1 MKISVLALAITAGA
15 AFGASANAD
24 LIAHWNFNDST
35 ANSNTQQVGVLN
47 STSSNSGTGSLSISP
62 GTSFNTNAAGT
73 ANGVWGTFA
82 GSTVNA
88 VGADTAGGALVLAAS
103 VGSVAANPVTSNGA
117 YANFTVAKA
126 SYSDLS
132 ISFASRR
139 TGTGFASLQ
148 ISYSIDGGG
157 SFTNL
162 GGVINAPTTTTFG
175 LFSQS
180 LAGNGA
186 VNAASSII
194 FRITYDGATGGGG
207 NARVDNLQINGTLIP
222 APGSVALIGLAG
234 LIAGRRRRN

>member
-1 MKISVLALAITAGA
+1 MMKTVFALAITAGA
-15 AFGASANAD
+15 AIASTANAD

-35 ANSNTQQVGVLN
+35 VNTVSAQLGVLN
-47 STSSNSGTGSLSISP
+47 TTASDSGSGTLSISP
-62 GTSFNTNAAGT
+62 GTSFNTNASGT

-88 VGADTAGGALVLAAS
+88 VGGDPSGGALVLQAS
-103 VGSVAANPVTSNGA
+103 LGGVAQNPVTSNGA
-117 YANFTVAKA
+117 YANFSVGKA

-132 ISFASRR
+132 ISFAARR
-139 TGTGFASLQ
+139 TGTGFSSLQ
-148 ISYSIDGGG
+148 VSYSIDGGG

-162 GGVINAPTTTTFG
+162 GGAFNVTTTTTFD
-175 LFSQS
+175 LISLS

-186 VNAASSII
+186 VNAASNII

-222 APGSVALIGLAG
+222 APASMALVGLGGLVAA
-234 LIAGRRRRN
+234 RRRRN

>member
-15 AFGASANAD
+15 AFGATANAD
-24 LIAHWNFNDST
+24 LVAHWNFNNST
-35 ANSNTQQVGVLN
+35 VNSVTAQLGVLN
-47 STSSNSGTGSLSISP
+47 STSSDSGTGSLAISA
-62 GTSFNTNAAGT
+62 GTSFNTVSNGT
-73 ANGVWGTFA
+73 ADGVWGTFA

-88 VGADTAGGALVLAAS
+88 VGADPSGGALVLQAS
-103 VGSVAANPVTSNGA
+103 LGGVAQNPVTSNGA
-117 YANFTVAKA
+117 FANFTVAKA

-132 ISFASRR
+132 ISFAARR
-139 TGTGFASLQ
+139 TGTGFTSLQ
-148 ISYSIDGGG
+148 ISYSIDGGS

-162 GGVINAPTTTTFG
+162 GAAINPPNSTTFG

-194 FRITYDGATGGGG
+194 FRITYDGASGGGG
-207 NARVDNLQINGTLIP
+207 NARLDNLQINGTLVP